1 MPAHLEITNENAEML
16 YLWDIS
22 EDESVLEAEY
32 CADGSS
38 LPEIRDTG
46 RRVHFLASRLLI
58 RSCFP
63 QYRLEKDAWGKP
75 YLKGFGGHISLSHS
89 GSLAGLLVSPQTPC
103 GLDIELMDERVVR
116 IAPRFCNKDELDFIQ
131 EGEKLEALHL
141 IWGAK
146 ECMYKAYG
154 RKEIDFR
161 KHMRLAPFSVSDSG
175 MLSGTL
181 ALPGGLTQYNI
192 GYKKRGDYLLLWTAV
207 ASG

>member
-46 RRVHFLASRLLI
+46 RRRHFLASRLLI
-58 RSCFP
+58 RSYFS

-89 GSLAGLLVSPQTPC
+89 GNLAGLLVSPQTPC

-116 IAPRFCNKDELDFIQ
+116 IAPRFCNKEELDFIQ

-161 KHMRLAPFSVSDSG
+161 KHMRLEPFSVSDSG
-175 MLSGTL
+175 RLSGTL
-181 ALPGGLTQYNI
+181 ELPGGLTQYSI
-192 GYKKRGDYLLLWTAV
+192 GYKKRGDYLLLWTAL